1 MPRIDVEPWIPP
13 TEPSLGRLAMEAADA
28 EGLRE
33 LRAWPDVR
41 GNGVV
46 FGDLPPFLCWTG
58 SEDGRHHL
66 VLLQARELGA
76 LVPGARMIDL
86 PEGWLRELDLESLAR
101 PLRRHPAF
109 PGGASV
115 QVVRVR
121 KAGEADLR
129 SAGTAPAAI
138 LLAVL
143 ARLTGVVDWRV
154 VEAPPL
160 AGDQA
165 DS

>member
-1 MPRIDVEPWIPP
+1 M
-13 TEPSLGRLAMEAADA
+13 EPSLGRLAMEAADA

-76 LVPGARMIDL
+76 LVPGARIAAL
-86 PEGWLRELDLESLAR
+86 PEAWLCDLDLESLAR
-101 PLRRHPAF
+101 PLRCHPAF

-115 QVVRVR
+115 HVVRVR
-121 KAGEADLR
+121 GAGEASLR
-129 SAGTAPAAI
+129 TVGVASGGI
-138 LLAVL
+138 LQEVL
-143 ARLTGVVDWRV
+143 GRLTGVVRWRV
-154 VEAPPL
+154 VEASPP
-160 AGDQA
+160 GNDQA